1 MKLFTRLAAAT
12 AVMLGMAAPAMADE
26 RTNPEELYFGI
37 LSTESSSAQREK
49 WGPFLE
55 AMESALGMP
64 VKPFFAADY
73 AGVIE
78 GMRFDKVDVVWYGNK
93 SAMVAVDRAGAEI
106 FAQTTEA
113 TGDRG
118 YWSVMVTHKDSGLT
132 YEDVM
137 SCDKSLDGLPA
148 CLDAMV
154 AAGLLLC
161 KDGQYSPPSPAQE
174 SHFMLS
180 LLANLV
186 SQALE
191 RMFIVIHELS
201 EGAADREELRSKS
214 QLVAQKISRLYGINA
229 PEFSDPRLFDQ
240 FIDSLVAEGMLCAD
254 GDGSLRYDAGVEQ
267 VLRAAEFV
275 IDPNIRHGVI
285 SASNQA

>member
-1 MKLFTRLAAAT
+1 MTWYRNNVVHTLALPSLIACLLLKRRR
-12 AVMLGMAAPAMADE
+12 AV
-26 RTNPEELYFGI
+26 
-37 LSTESSSAQREK
+37 SANQLHQMVARVY
-49 WGPFLE
+49 PYL
-55 AMESALGMP
+55 AMEL
-64 VKPFFAADY
+64 
-73 AGVIE
+73 
-78 GMRFDKVDVVWYGNK
+78 
-93 SAMVAVDRAGAEI
+93 
-106 FAQTTEA
+106 
-113 TGDRG
+113 
-118 YWSVMVTHKDSGLT
+118 
-132 YEDVM
+132 

-174 SHFMLS
+174 SHSMLS